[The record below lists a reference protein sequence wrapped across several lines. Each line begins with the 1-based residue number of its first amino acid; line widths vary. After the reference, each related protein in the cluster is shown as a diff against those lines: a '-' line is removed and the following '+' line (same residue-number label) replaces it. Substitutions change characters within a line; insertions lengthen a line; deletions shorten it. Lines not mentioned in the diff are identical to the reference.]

1 MEGGIQFID
10 IIFFALVAAFIV
22 LRLRSVLGRRNG
34 GKTEHRDIF
43 AERDAEK
50 RSTENVITLGDQP
63 PTSKESAWSK
73 PSDITN
79 EADTV
84 VARGIVQIGIAD
96 SKFVA
101 AEFIGGAEG
110 AFEMILNAFSVGDR
124 DTLKNFLSAEVY
136 GNFVHAVDERER
148 LGYTLEDTLVGVL
161 SAEIV
166 EAFMEGRTANVTTK
180 FVSEQIKVTRNG
192 EGQIVDG
199 NPNMVTEVTD
209 FWTFSRDTGNSDPNW
224 ELVATRSLD

>member
-10 IIFFALVAAFIV
+10 IIFFALVAAFLV

-34 GKTEHRDIF
+34 GKTGHRDIF
-43 AERDAEK
+43 AARNAEK
-50 RSTENVITLGDQP
+50 RTEDNVITLGDQP
-63 PTSKESAWSK
+63 ATSKESAWSK
-73 PSDITN
+73 SPDVDN

-84 VARGIVQIGIAD
+84 LAQGIAQIRSAD
-96 SKFVA
+96 SQFDA
-101 AEFIGGAEG
+101 MEFSGGAQS
-110 AFEMILNAFSVGDR
+110 AFEMILKAFSAGDR
-124 DTLKNFLSAEVY
+124 ETLKNLLSAEVY

-148 LGYTLEDTLVGVL
+148 LGHTLEDTLVGIK

-180 FVSEQIKVTRNG
+180 FVSEQITVTRDS
-192 EGQIVDG
+192 EGLIVDG
-199 NPNMVTEVTD
+199 NPNTVTEVTD
-209 FWTFSRDTGNSDPNW
+209 FWTFARDTGNRDPNW